1 MLFDADAQALY
12 YRKDVFA
19 NPDNQAKFK
28 AKYGYDLPAPPT
40 TMQQMHDIADF
51 FTGWDWNGDGSNDW
65 GLALHAKVNAQ
76 GFFHFLTLAAPYI
89 CSPDNKY
96 FYFHPETMK
105 PLINSPGHLRAL
117 EDYIK
122 FLPNG
127 PREEIAW
134 TLGQGW
140 NLFLTGKAV
149 MEATWGDLPTLAQ
162 DPKTLSCRARSVPH
176 RFPGVTGGLRLRSTA
191 PGRNTRS
198 TRPAMSTAAAGTA

>member
-1 MLFDADAQALY
+1 
-12 YRKDVFA
+12 
-19 NPDNQAKFK
+19 
-28 AKYGYDLPAPPT
+28 
-40 TMQQMHDIADF
+40 
-51 FTGWDWNGDGSNDW
+51 
-65 GLALHAKVNAQ
+65 
-76 GFFHFLTLAAPYI
+76 
-89 CSPDNKY
+89 
-96 FYFHPETMK
+96 MK

-162 DPKTLSCRARSVPH
+162 DPKTLGRAGQDRRGTCARRDRS
-176 RFPGVTGGLRLRSTA
+176 LRPDQGNLDA
-191 PGRNTRS
+191 NTS
-198 TRPAMSTAAAGTA
+198 